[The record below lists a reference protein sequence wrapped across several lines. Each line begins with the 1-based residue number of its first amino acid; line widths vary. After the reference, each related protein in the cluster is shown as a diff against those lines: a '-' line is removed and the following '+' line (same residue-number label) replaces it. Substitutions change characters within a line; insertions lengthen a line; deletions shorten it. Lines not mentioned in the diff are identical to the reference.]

1 MTRVA
6 NNQKNE
12 SSPQTLDLDFERKL
26 LASKLVS
33 EVHRSPNHVSVTLTG
48 NGVLAFI
55 KALQTFAIE
64 EGANLQPNQNFD
76 EGLFPDQNKDL
87 ISKKNIITGLGV
99 SHTTLWKWEQSG
111 YLIPVRVGKKVY
123 YRRSDIEKLTQ
134 QK

>member
-55 KALQTFAIE
+55 AE
-64 EGANLQPNQNFD
+64 
-76 EGLFPDQNKDL
+76 
-87 ISKKNIITGLGV
+87 SKF
-99 SHTTLWKWEQSG
+99 
-111 YLIPVRVGKKVY
+111 R
-123 YRRSDIEKLTQ
+123 
-134 QK
+134 

>member
-55 KALQTFAIE
+55 TALQTFAIE
-64 EGANLQPNQNFD
+64 EGANLQLNQNFD
-76 EGLFPDQNKDL
+76 EVLFPDQNKDL
-87 ISKKNIITGLGV
+87 ISKKNIITDLGV
-99 SHTTLWKWEQSG
+99 AIPLFGSG
-111 YLIPVRVGKKVY
+111 NSQVICFP
-123 YRRSDIEKLTQ
+123 
-134 QK
+134 